1 MGMTESHSDPG
12 LKLAELDRM
21 SLRAPRD
28 LDAPP
33 STLDAPMNSRRDELE
48 VRLHDTMVP
57 RTLTVAG
64 FFILF
69 AFPAVALLLN
79 DGKHLTYR
87 HRVVHMDAQAH
98 RIIAVMLAGA
108 AGCLLVGWLWWS
120 VAAALNAGRRSRWAV
135 SPFFVPVTYVLYAML
150 AIIAGLSKQVLG
162 DNWFYG
168 QAGALAA
175 AVAIYFSTLGAYSK
189 TAQGVGSPSKYFTRL
204 IVIPWAAFVG
214 SMIALFFAKY
224 LSEEARLI
232 VFLLFVL
239 VQGIYGLT
247 MYQAMSHF
255 DRACAGRRLGHDDPD
270 AVANF
275 LKFAR

>member
-1 MGMTESHSDPG
+1 MGMTEILPDQG
-12 LKLAELDRM
+12 LKLAELDRK

-28 LDAPP
+28 PSAPP
-33 STLDAPMNSRRDELE
+33 STLDAPMNPRRDEQE
-48 VRLHDTMVP
+48 VRLHETMVP

-87 HRVVHMDAQAH
+87 HRVVHMDDKAH
-98 RIIAVMLAGA
+98 RIILVLLVGA

-120 VAAALNAGRRSRWAV
+120 VAAALNARKRSRWAV

-150 AIIAGLSKQVLG
+150 ALIAGLSKEVLG

-168 QAGALAA
+168 EAGALAV
-175 AVAIYFSTLGAYSK
+175 AVIIYFSTLGAYSK
-189 TAQGVGSPSKYFTRL
+189 TAQGVGSPSTYFTRL
-204 IVIPWAAFVG
+204 IVIPWAAFAG
-214 SMIALFFAKY
+214 SLVALFFARY

-239 VQGIYGLT
+239 VQGVYGLT
-247 MYQAMSHF
+247 MFQAMSHF
-255 DRACAGRRLGHDDPD
+255 DRACAGTRMAHDDPD

>member
-1 MGMTESHSDPG
+1 MDMTEILPEQG
-12 LKLAELDRM
+12 LKLAELDRK

-28 LDAPP
+28 PDAPP

-48 VRLHDTMVP
+48 VRLLPTLVP

-64 FFILF
+64 FFLLF
-69 AFPAVALLLN
+69 TFPAVALLLN
-79 DGKHLTYR
+79 DGGHLTYR
-87 HRVVHMDAQAH
+87 HRVVHMDDKAH

-120 VAAALNAGRRSRWAV
+120 VAAALNARRRSRWAV

-150 AIIAGLSKQVLG
+150 GVIAAMSKQVLG

-168 QAGALAA
+168 QAGALAV
-175 AVAIYFSTLGAYSK
+175 AVVIYFSTLGAYSK
-189 TAQGVGSPSKYFTRL
+189 TAQGVGSPSTYFTRL
-204 IVIPWAAFVG
+204 IVIPWATFAG
-214 SMIALFFAKY
+214 SMVALFFAKY